1 MYYSQSSQ
9 DKWVCE
15 KLNYKHNGYYVDVG
29 AYDGIQTS
37 NTFIFEKE
45 YSWHGICIEANPLIF
60 KKLCSNRNSININIA
75 VDDKSGEC
83 FFDNDKI
90 SLTNSGFLVKKNTLN
105 QILIQNKCNSN
116 IDYLSLDIEGNEF
129 VALNSLDFN
138 LWNIKLITVE
148 HNLYLNGPENKNK
161 IFDLLTNKNFERIV
175 DNALCL
181 DKNPLWHNKPYEDWY
196 INKNIIL

>member
-1 MYYSQSSQ
+1 MHYSQSNQ

-15 KLNYKHNGYYVDVG
+15 KLNYKYNGYYVDVG

-37 NTFIFEKE
+37 NTFLFEKE
-45 YSWHGICIEANPLIF
+45 YLWQGICIEANPLVF
-60 KKLCSNRNSININIA
+60 QKLCSNRKSININLA
-75 VDDKSGEC
+75 VDDKLGEC

-90 SLTNSGFLVKKNTLN
+90 SSTNSGFLVKKNTLN
-105 QILIQNKCNSN
+105 NILLENNCQKN

-161 IFDLLTNKNFERIV
+161 IFNFLTNKNFTRVV
-175 DNALCL
+175 DNVLCL
-181 DKNPLWHNKPYEDWY
+181 DKNPCWYNKPYEDWY